1 MNEIE
6 KTDVCIIGSGPSGA
20 ATSIMLSKLNIPHCI
35 IDKATF
41 PRDKTCGDGLILY
54 AYKSLK
60 TLGEDLFN
68 DFLNHPKFIHS
79 KRIKLNVSN
88 TLNLN
93 FRESKDRNMVIS
105 YAKRI
110 DFDDFLVKNLS
121 KEYAKTY
128 FGNGVKTLKKDKNG
142 ILIKLKDGKEIF
154 TKLVVGADG
163 ANSIVS
169 RKLAKNKVFKNL
181 TSTFVSTYFKDVN
194 NLPSDNRAEIRLIYK
209 KMLLFFYIFPLSDGQ
224 VNVSLG
230 GRSDHIKKYDINLI
244 KEIEEII
251 KSNKNV
257 KDIFLNAS
265 KVKPWRGWTI
275 PFHFENHNI
284 IGDNFLLVGDAAGLA
299 NAFYKEGIGTGMMSG
314 IIAAKNI
321 EKCIKN
327 NNYSLN
333 ELKNYENDLK
343 REFKKLLKF
352 SHFTLRIAKFK
363 ALFYSI
369 IFLFKKSIE
378 ARSYSLIKKR
388 SY

>member
-169 RKLAKNKVFKNL
+169 RKLAKNKVRKNL

-209 KMLLFFYIFPLSDGQ
+209 KMLLFIMEY
-224 VNVSLG
+224 
-230 GRSDHIKKYDINLI
+230 
-244 KEIEEII
+244 
-251 KSNKNV
+251 
-257 KDIFLNAS
+257 A
-265 KVKPWRGWTI
+265 
-275 PFHFENHNI
+275 
-284 IGDNFLLVGDAAGLA
+284 
-299 NAFYKEGIGTGMMSG
+299 
-314 IIAAKNI
+314 
-321 EKCIKN
+321 
-327 NNYSLN
+327 
-333 ELKNYENDLK
+333 
-343 REFKKLLKF
+343 
-352 SHFTLRIAKFK
+352 
-363 ALFYSI
+363 
-369 IFLFKKSIE
+369 
-378 ARSYSLIKKR
+378 
-388 SY
+388 